1 MLLITDRV
9 ETSGSLERVL
19 ALWGSCVVAEVNGA
33 PLGDRSRPQF
43 VLTDIDLLRRASVMA
58 AREMLA
64 SVHAEGQPH
73 LCLLREGSARAAVQA
88 NAIGATDTL
97 SSDASSATLREK
109 IGEMLGKGGPL
120 RDATELRR
128 DVSTAVVALSDMLAA
143 AAAGKPLPLDAIDRG
158 VLAINRAAAGNSL
171 DDWLALVRGHD
182 DMTYQHCLLV
192 SGLAGAFG
200 SHLGFCEEDRKLL
213 TCAAVLHDV
222 GKARIPLDIL
232 QKDGGL
238 TVAERDIVRRHPAFG
253 YDMLVA
259 QGGFRRDVL
268 AAVLSHHEYLDGSGY
283 PNGLR
288 GGEISDLVRMVT
300 ICDVYGALIERRSY
314 KPALLPGEAFGILST
329 MTGKLDPA
337 LLRAFEEMT
346 RQGGD
351 AVTID

>member
-9 ETSGSLERVL
+9 EKSGSLERVL
-19 ALWGSCVVAEVNGA
+19 ALWGACAVADIHGA
-33 PLGDRSRPQF
+33 PLGKRGQPRF
-43 VLTDIDLLRRASVMA
+43 VLTDIDLSNCTSVLA
-58 AREMLA
+58 ARDLLA
-64 SVHAEGQPH
+64 RLRAKGRPH
-73 LCLLREGSARAAVQA
+73 LCLLRETSVRAAVQA
-88 NAIGATDTL
+88 NALGATATL
-97 SSDASSATLREK
+97 SSDAPACLLRET
-109 IGEMLGKGGPL
+109 IGAMLGAG
-120 RDATELRR
+120 DAPADRAEFRR
-128 DVSTAVVALSDMLAA
+128 DVSAATVAFSDMLAA
-143 AAAGKPLPLDAIDRG
+143 AAAGKPLPLDAIDQG
-158 VLAINRAAAGNSL
+158 VLSINRAASGASL

-192 SGLAGAFG
+192 SGLAAAFG

-222 GKARIPLDIL
+222 GKARIPLGIL

-238 TVAERDIVRRHPAFG
+238 SATEREIVSKHPQFG

-259 QGGFRRDVL
+259 QGDVRRDVL

-314 KPALLPGEAFGILST
+314 KPALEPCAAFGILAN

-337 LLRAFEEMT
+337 LLRAFQHMT
-346 RQGGD
+346 QLSGK
-351 AVTID
+351 ASAAA